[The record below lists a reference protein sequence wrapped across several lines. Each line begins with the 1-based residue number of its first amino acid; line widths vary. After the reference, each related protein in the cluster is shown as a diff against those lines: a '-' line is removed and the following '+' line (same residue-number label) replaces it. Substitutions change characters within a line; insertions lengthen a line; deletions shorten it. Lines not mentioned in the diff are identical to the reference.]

1 MKTVSRKAFLHGMI
15 GSAAMTAAP
24 FVWRSGARGAE
35 PITLKLAS
43 IDTPIS
49 PNQTICERFAELVSQ
64 KTGGAIKL
72 QIFAVG
78 QLGTLQNIM
87 SGLQTGIIDFATHTA
102 GFLESFFPRVQLI
115 DLPFL
120 CRDVAT
126 AEKLLDGPIGQKLFD
141 DMPAKGML
149 GLTWGHYGLRV
160 VETTDRPVRQP
171 ADLAG
176 VKIRVQPGAV
186 FAASFK
192 ALGAI
197 PIVLDIS
204 ELYIALSQRTVGGF
218 ELPFVALLASKLYEV
233 SKFVGVTNHVYNAMA
248 LIASKGKFEA
258 LDKSHQSAIRE
269 AAAELQPFWRKLIAE
284 KTVEARA
291 AVAAKGMTIDETDYE
306 AFRRAMTPV
315 YAEFR
320 DNIGGDLLDAAI
332 KMSG

>member
-1 MKTVSRKAFLHGMI
+1 MTTISRKKFLRGM
-15 GSAAMTAAP
+15 AAGAGAISAP
-24 FVWRSGARGAE
+24 FIFRSGAKGAE

-64 KTGGAIKL
+64 KTNGAIKL
-72 QIFAVG
+72 QIYAVG

-126 AEKLLDGPIGQKLFD
+126 AERLLDGPIGQKLFD

-160 VETTDRPVRQP
+160 TETIERRIHEPS
-171 ADLAG
+171 DLVG
-176 VKIRVQPGAV
+176 LMIRVQPGAV
-186 FAASFK
+186 FAATFK
-192 ALGAI
+192 AVGAI
-197 PIVLDIS
+197 PVVLDIS

-248 LIASKGKFEA
+248 LIASKGKFDSLE
-258 LDKSHQSAIRE
+258 KVHQGAIRE

-291 AVAAKGMTIDETDYE
+291 AVEAKGMTVDETNYE
-306 AFRRAMTPV
+306 AFRKAMVPV

-320 DNIGGDLLDAAI
+320 NNIGGDLLDEAV